1 MGWETKPKKLLGC
14 AIFRE
19 PFHAATIT
27 LLSLLLPLSF
37 LLLARLSSYNFML
50 TLSSDP
56 RQQSPSSFILSLLLS
71 INPLILYFL
80 VSIVSTAAL
89 IHGLTGKITLLSE
102 TPGVI
107 YRPGLY
113 TAWIVL
119 CTLQTCVGLGIEG
132 SIASGIFDVSGF
144 VSQRGFLCRYIFF
157 LGLHESMIHWSRTVV
172 KPVVDDTI
180 FGEAVD
186 EKWVQRVGIA
196 LSYGALW
203 WLRVRDE
210 AESLVFMAEAKIE
223 MSVDLGVADL
233 LGWWL
238 YYLTVTIGMV
248 RVVKILIWLGLTLI
262 CKRVSRN
269 STETCEDE
277 FDKV

>member
-1 MGWETKPKKLLGC
+1 MT
-14 AIFRE
+14 
-19 PFHAATIT
+19 
-27 LLSLLLPLSF
+27 
-37 LLLARLSSYNFML
+37 
-50 TLSSDP
+50 
-56 RQQSPSSFILSLLLS
+56 QS
-71 INPLILYFL
+71 
-80 VSIVSTAAL
+80 
-89 IHGLTGKITLLSE
+89 
-102 TPGVI
+102 
-107 YRPGLY
+107 
-113 TAWIVL
+113 
-119 CTLQTCVGLGIEG
+119 
-132 SIASGIFDVSGF
+132 
-144 VSQRGFLCRYIFF
+144 
-157 LGLHESMIHWSRTVV
+157 
-172 KPVVDDTI
+172 

-203 WLRVRDE
+203 WLRLRDE

-223 MSVDLGVADL
+223 RSVDLGVADL